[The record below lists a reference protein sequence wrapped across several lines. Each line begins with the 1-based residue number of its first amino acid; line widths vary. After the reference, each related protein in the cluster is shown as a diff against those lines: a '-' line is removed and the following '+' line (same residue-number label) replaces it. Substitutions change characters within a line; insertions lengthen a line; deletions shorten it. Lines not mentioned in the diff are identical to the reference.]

1 MTQSGAGP
9 NRREKRRERVGK
21 LIPAVLAAG
30 SIVMTAQP
38 STRERQSQAQI
49 DVIMNANGICHDKGQ
64 THQDLSARKR
74 SFVLTRK
81 PTRQQIRVRGD
92 FLNSSTTTQT
102 DAYPYLFQEL
112 DVSFNP
118 LECACPLWE
127 FVGWAESLALFQEES
142 LPCQRPKSLRK
153 SRADGPEMI
162 CGPEVFAAQH
172 VDQTTLSVG
181 DPHRMCC
188 VVSSYPK
195 PDLWWEHDQQN
206 ITWGIT
212 QRHLSDSGRIEFCME
227 IPSIAIR
234 DLGIYRCYAQLEDLV
249 VSKEF
254 HVRRARE
261 PLVLSSPP
269 NIIFYCQFSIGLF
282 IFAFCCA
289 TCCIL
294 RRGRPSKTGPEK
306 DNQCRTTVVH
316 VLPPKEDSSNS
327 TTPSYCSQEHYHVPV
342 GCCLEDCQ
350 YVPYDED
357 CYAPEYPFIEERRYL
372 QATAQFDDTA
382 QRRISQWR
390 HRIAAMPA
398 PLAQFDKETNIMGIV
413 HTAV

>member
-1 MTQSGAGP
+1 MILLEESEP
-9 NRREKRRERVGK
+9 MRY
-21 LIPAVLAAG
+21 LP
-30 SIVMTAQP
+30 
-38 STRERQSQAQI
+38 
-49 DVIMNANGICHDKGQ
+49 
-64 THQDLSARKR
+64 DLSGLRSLRIVDLSYNHILAVNPAYLPPNVESLRLIGNNITHLTQWPFLRK
-74 SFVLTRK
+74 L
-81 PTRQQIRVRGD
+81 
-92 FLNSSTTTQT
+92 
-102 DAYPYLFQEL
+102 QEL

-127 FVGWAESLALFQEES
+127 FVGWAESLALFQEEQ
-142 LPCQRPKSLRK
+142 LPCQRPKTLRK
-153 SRADGPEMI
+153 GRAEEMI
-162 CGPEVFAAQH
+162 CGPELIAAQR

-181 DPHRMCC
+181 EPHRMCC
-188 VVSSYPK
+188 AVSSYPK
-195 PDLWWEHDQQN
+195 PDLWWEHDGQN
-206 ITWGIT
+206 ISWTTT
-212 QRHLSDSGRIEFCME
+212 QRHLPDSGQIEFCIE
-227 IPSIAIR
+227 FASISVN
-234 DLGIYRCYAQLEDLV
+234 DLGFYKCYANLEDLT

-254 HVRRARE
+254 HLRRSRE

-306 DNQCRTTVVH
+306 DSQCRTTLMD
-316 VLPPKEDSSNS
+316 VLPPKECSSNS

-342 GCCLEDCQ
+342 GCCIENYQ
-350 YVPYDED
+350 YGQCDDDSYGPGS
-357 CYAPEYPFIEERRYL
+357 YPFMEERRYI
-372 QATAQFDDTA
+372 QSAHCTNIDDIV